1 MTYPPQGGYPDDPIN
16 NGPDPQS
23 PFGYPDQPASPP
35 SSAAPYTPPPPNSG
49 WPDSPPT
56 QYGPMS
62 QPGPAQYGPPPGG
75 MGAAPQQ
82 GGFAPQPPPSSGNA
96 TIGWVIGGIA
106 AVLVIVAGIAGVIFF
121 ANAGNS
127 EDSGTDGG
135 SSSASDSSAGP
146 SQTPTDVVNDYY
158 DAVRA
163 HDVDG
168 AYKTLCSSMQ
178 GSESDFF
185 GSYDEDEFWKTVDAS
200 TYTVGEET
208 IKDDSNANVKV
219 KQEVQGETY
228 DFSADLQI
236 ESGEW
241 KICYWNT
248 PT

>member
-1 MTYPPQGGYPDDPIN
+1 
-16 NGPDPQS
+16 
-23 PFGYPDQPASPP
+23 
-35 SSAAPYTPPPPNSG
+35 
-49 WPDSPPT
+49 
-56 QYGPMS
+56 MS